1 MLDYCGQ
8 LSSKR
13 GVLQPWSNTACQQG
27 TPPPLVR
34 AALRRGGASRN
45 ARPAAS
51 PRARREPAARN
62 PLQDVGPTSD
72 LRGGPTVLT
81 TSYGS
86 GETLAR
92 LCHGDARSTD
102 VSFDVRGRRGA
113 RRDFEAPRTAGI
125 AIRVPVPGARV
136 AAPRGCG
143 ATRVARLRS
152 DARAGGVDRAD
163 DVRGRRGA
171 RRDFGA
177 PRARLR
183 APIRRAAIDQHHYTR
198 TRTRP

>member
-113 RRDFEAPRTAGI
+113 RRDFGAPRTAGI

-143 ATRVARLRS
+143 ATRGRAASTGRMTCEGVVGRGATSERRGPDFEPRFAARL
-152 DARAGGVDRAD
+152 
-163 DVRGRRGA
+163 
-171 RRDFGA
+171 
-177 PRARLR
+177 
-183 APIRRAAIDQHHYTR
+183 
-198 TRTRP
+198 